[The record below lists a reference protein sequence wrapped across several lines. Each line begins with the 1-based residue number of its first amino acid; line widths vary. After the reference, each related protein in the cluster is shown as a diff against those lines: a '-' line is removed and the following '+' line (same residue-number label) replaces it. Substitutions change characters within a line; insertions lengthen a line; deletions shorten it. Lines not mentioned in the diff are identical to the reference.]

1 MSLPAK
7 STLRRP
13 FTRSSDGA
21 VDQLLHF
28 SQTSS
33 REKEMANQFI
43 NRPLSCLTLLLGSV
57 FSPGALAVAGTAM
70 VGAQDISVSPPA
82 LMLAKYWQSGVDPA
96 AFLLSEKLDGVRAF
110 WDGHTLRFRS
120 GRRIAAPDWFTS
132 ALPATA
138 LDGELWL
145 GRGSFDRLSG
155 IVRRNTPVDVEWR
168 EVRYMIFDLPG
179 ATDTFALRVQ
189 HMNQVVMVAR
199 QPWLQV
205 VVQQRVLDAAAL
217 QALLQQKVQDGGEGL
232 VLHRANALWSPG
244 RSDALLKL
252 KPMPDEEARV
262 VAHLPGKGR
271 NQGHMGALLLE
282 MSNGQRF
289 ALGTG
294 FADAQRVNPPPVGSL
309 VTYRYRDRTPKGLPR
324 FASFLRMRAPE

>member
-1 MSLPAK
+1 
-7 STLRRP
+7 
-13 FTRSSDGA
+13 
-21 VDQLLHF
+21 
-28 SQTSS
+28 
-33 REKEMANQFI
+33 MAHQFI

-57 FSPGALAVAGTAM
+57 FSPGALAVEGTAT
-70 VGAQDISVSPPA
+70 VDTQDVAVSPPA
-82 LMLAKYWQSGVDPA
+82 LMLAKYWQSGVDPG
-96 AFLLSEKLDGVRAF
+96 AFLVSEKLDGVRAF

-155 IVRRNTPVDVEWR
+155 MVRRNTPVDAEWR
-168 EVRYMIFDLPG
+168 ELHYMIFDLPG
-179 ATDTFALRVQ
+179 ATDDFALRAQ
-189 HMNQVVMVAR
+189 RLHQVVINAR

-205 VVQQRVLDAAAL
+205 VVQQRVPDAAAL
-217 QALLQQKVQDGGEGL
+217 QALLRQTVQDGGEGL

-252 KPMPDEEARV
+252 KPMPDEDARV

-294 FADAQRVNPPPVGSL
+294 FADAQRVDPPPVGSL